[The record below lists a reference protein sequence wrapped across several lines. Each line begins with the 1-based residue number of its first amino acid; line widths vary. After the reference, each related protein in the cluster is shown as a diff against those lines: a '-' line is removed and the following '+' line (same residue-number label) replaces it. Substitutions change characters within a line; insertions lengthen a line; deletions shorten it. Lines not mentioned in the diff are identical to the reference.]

1 MPQGPPISLSRELT
15 RMNIL
20 VSAAALLMAC
30 AAFVAYDLV
39 TFREVIVRNL
49 SVQAQV
55 LGTNSVSALMFN
67 DPESAQNTLA
77 ALRAAPSVV
86 AARVY
91 SADGRTFATYRRDP
105 GGLIP
110 ERAALA
116 AGQQEKQWF
125 GGGNAMLVHRIV
137 FQGASTGFIYIE
149 SDLQTLTQR
158 LKRYALIALL
168 VLLGCLVTAAGVS
181 AAVRR
186 AIVRPVEQ
194 LAEVAREVSQERNYS
209 VRAVA
214 EGAPAELSVFVR
226 AFNEMLVQIEQ
237 RDRELMAARHE
248 LERRVEQRTAELAA
262 ANRELE
268 SFSYSVS
275 HDLRAPLRSID
286 GFSLALME
294 DYGDKLDAEARSHFE
309 RIRSATRRM
318 GMLIDDLL
326 NLARVARADL
336 VRERV
341 DLSALA
347 HSVEA
352 ELRKSDGARRVECVI
367 SEGIEAVGDP
377 RLLRVV
383 IDNLLRNAWKY
394 TSRHPRARIEF
405 GRMPSSDSKPIYF
418 VKDDGAGFD
427 PAYAGKLFG
436 AFQRL
441 HGAAEFPGTGVGLA
455 TVQRILQ
462 RHGGRIW
469 AEAEVEKGATFFF
482 VV

>member
-1 MPQGPPISLSRELT
+1 MRQVPPTSLSRKLK

-20 VSAAALLMAC
+20 VSAAALCMAC
-30 AAFVAYDLV
+30 TAFVAYDQV
-39 TFREVIVRNL
+39 TFREVMVRNL
-49 SVQAQV
+49 SVQAHV
-55 LGTNSVSALMFN
+55 LGSNSVSALLFN
-67 DPESAQNTLA
+67 DPDSARDTLA

-91 SADGRTFATYRRDP
+91 SADGRAFATYRRDP
-105 GGLIP
+105 DRRLP
-110 ERAALA
+110 EDAPLPT
-116 AGQQEKQWF
+116 GQQEREWF
-125 GGGNAMLVHRIV
+125 EAGRVVLVHRVV
-137 FQGASTGFIYIE
+137 FQGQPTGFIYIE
-149 SDLQTLTQR
+149 SDLQALGQR
-158 LKRYALIALL
+158 LKQYVLIALL
-168 VLLGCLVTAAGVS
+168 VLLGCLGAA
-181 AAVRR
+181 AAVSTAFRT

-194 LAEVAREVSQERNYS
+194 LAGVAREVSQERNYY

-214 EGAPAELSVFVR
+214 EGMPAELSAFVD

-237 RDRELMAARHE
+237 RDRELLAARDE
-248 LERRVEQRTAELAA
+248 LERRIEQRTAELAA
-262 ANRELE
+262 ANKELE

-286 GFSLALME
+286 GFSLALLE
-294 DYGDKLDAEARSHFE
+294 DYGDRLDAGARSHFE
-309 RIRSATRRM
+309 RIRAAARRM
-318 GMLIDDLL
+318 GHLIDDLL

-341 DLSALA
+341 DLSAVA
-347 HSVEA
+347 RSVEA
-352 ELRKSDGARRVECVI
+352 DLRKSDGSRRVQCVI
-367 SEGIEAVGDP
+367 GEGIEAVGDP
-377 RLLRVV
+377 HLLRVV

-394 TSRHPRARIEF
+394 TSRHPSARIEF
-405 GRMPSSDSKPIYF
+405 GRLPSSNGKPVYF

-427 PAYAGKLFG
+427 PAFARKLFG

-441 HGAAEFPGTGVGLA
+441 HAASEFPGTGVGLA

-482 VV
+482 MV